1 MILIMYLNIY
11 FKYIMTTLK
20 TLLDVSGMIGNSTTG
35 LNFRI
40 GDVVSNQTYIK
51 VIGSGVKKGYV
62 GINTISPE
70 YNLDISGDTNS
81 VNLSV
86 TNLSEFLD
94 VSVNNILTYH
104 TIKHSDDIILDNAKN
119 IKNLFSAQ
127 VADIE
132 LSGNTITSLET
143 SNNLVIMGNVGVGDT
158 PDDNFKF
165 DISGNIQVRD
175 YLNTNHIQCYTND
188 EIYIHSDILLDDGKN
203 IGIGKTPNQSIQID
217 VSGDISCNQAYIDTT
232 YVNLIKGRDENNI
245 DISNNTRFLE
255 NVSINKEI
263 DNNYILDVSGDS
275 QFTDISCDSIKTNI
289 CNSFNAGSGQ
299 LFVLTAGS
307 ETEMQAGTHQF
318 SFGGALTTGS
328 WINGNFVG
336 CYLGFS
342 YRIVNIVIMAPT
354 SVGTITNTYGI
365 NDIQL
370 GFFFESFD
378 RAVEYGETR
387 AIADDPTADT
397 IEKFILDCSGS
408 TDDYVYVIST
418 TVDINGEGPF
428 INTGVDGDGNSTG
441 TNLVNSDEILY
452 IETFDAGLGSDDDYT
467 NGNNVVTSG
476 VRLFLTC
483 ITEEPIYK
491 I

>member
-1 MILIMYLNIY
+1 
-11 FKYIMTTLK
+11 MTTLK
-20 TLLDVSGMIGNSTTG
+20 TLLDVSGIIGNITTG
-35 LNFRI
+35 INFRI
-40 GDVVSNQTYIK
+40 GDVVTNDTYIK
-51 VIGSGVKKGYV
+51 IVGSGTTKGYV
-62 GINTISPE
+62 GINTISPN
-70 YNLDISGDTNS
+70 YNLDINGDTNS
-81 VNLSV
+81 INLSV

-104 TIKHSDDIILDNAKN
+104 TIQQSNDIILDNKKN

-132 LSGNTITSLET
+132 LSGNNITSLET
-143 SNNLVIMGNVGVGDT
+143 NNNIVIKGNIGIEDT
-158 PDDNFKF
+158 PDNGFNF
-165 DISGNIQVRD
+165 DVSGNIQIRD
-175 YLNTNHIQCYTND
+175 YLNTNHIQSYTND
-188 EIYIHSDILLDDGKN
+188 EIYIHNDVLLDDGKN
-203 IGIGKTPNQSIQID
+203 FGVGKTPNQSIQID

-263 DNNYILDVSGDS
+263 DNNYMLDVSGDS
-275 QFTDISCDSIKTNI
+275 QFTDISCVSIKTNI
-289 CNSFNAGSGQ
+289 CNSFNAGAGQ
-299 LFVLTAGS
+299 LFVLSAGS

-354 SVGTITNTYGI
+354 SVGTTANTYGI

-387 AIADDPTADT
+387 ASATDPTADT

-408 TDDYVYVIST
+408 NDDFVYVIST
-418 TVDINGEGPF
+418 TVDIDGKGPY
-428 INTGVDGDGNSTG
+428 INTGIDGDGNSIG

-452 IETFDAGLGSDDDYT
+452 IETFDAGLGADDNFT
-467 NGNNVVTSG
+467 SNNNVVTNG